1 MGIVSRRVA
10 LVSKWWRGQ
19 APCGVGTWIRLLLCD
34 TWMEGRSVSGRTA
47 TLPTGPVMMV
57 APVAIRVPVI
67 APMVV
72 SPMVAV
78 VPPPHHDDGRWD
90 TETDVDIDAG
100 VGRLGLRE

>member
-1 MGIVSRRVA
+1 
-10 LVSKWWRGQ
+10 
-19 APCGVGTWIRLLLCD
+19 
-34 TWMEGRSVSGRTA
+34 
-47 TLPTGPVMMV
+47 MMV

-78 VPPPHHDDGRWD
+78 VPPPHHDDGRGSNHDGRWD